1 MKIDVYGIKLQKRGR
16 MKTIKMLGILGMVT
30 VLGIGLATR
39 LTAAEA
45 AKGTLDNLQAAY
57 NGESNAKARYDA
69 FSAKAD
75 AEGYKSVAALFR
87 ATSRSESIHAA
98 KHAVAIRKLGAEPKA
113 VIEKS
118 DVKSTKENLEAA
130 LKGETYEK
138 ESMYPDFIKQ
148 AEIDKNSGAVMS
160 FKGALAA
167 EVEHA
172 RLFAQALKELDSWK
186 EAGKEFY
193 VCTVC
198 GFTMAKIM
206 PKCPVCASPKS
217 KFDVIK

>member
-1 MKIDVYGIKLQKRGR
+1 

-45 AKGTLDNLQAAY
+45 VAKSTLDNLQAAY
-57 NGESNAKARYDA
+57 NGESNAKALYDA
-69 FSAKAD
+69 FAAKAD

-87 ATSRSESIHAA
+87 ATSRSESIHAT
-98 KHAVAIRKLGAEPKA
+98 KHAVAIRKLGAVPKA

-130 LKGETYEK
+130 LKGETYEN
-138 ESMYPDFIKQ
+138 ESMYPAFIKQ
-148 AEIDKNSGAVMS
+148 AETDKNSGAIMS

-172 RLFAQALKELDSWK
+172 NLFAQALKELDSWK

-193 VCTVC
+193 VCAIC
-198 GFTMAKIM
+198 GFTMSKIM
-206 PKCPVCASPKS
+206 PKCPVCAAPKS
-217 KFDVIK
+217 KFDIIK